1 MATRTV
7 LVVDDSSAVRSAVC
21 ELFTRAGDF
30 EVCAEAEDGRDAIAK
45 ARWYRPALI
54 VTDLSMPLMDGL
66 AETRILRKIMPD
78 VPIILFSAHIDS
90 LIEKQ
95 AFAAGVSAVIS
106 KSDSAALLISTARE
120 LLGKIAA

>member
-1 MATRTV
+1 VAARTV

-90 LIEKQ
+90 FIEKQ
-95 AFAAGVSAVIS
+95 AFAAGASEVIS

>member
-1 MATRTV
+1 VAARTV

-21 ELFTRAGDF
+21 ELFRRAGDF

-90 LIEKQ
+90 FIEKQ
-95 AFAAGVSAVIS
+95 AFAAGASAVIS

>member
-1 MATRTV
+1 
-7 LVVDDSSAVRSAVC
+7 VVDDSSAVRSAVC

-90 LIEKQ
+90 FIEKQ
-95 AFAAGVSAVIS
+95 AFAAGASAVIS

>member
-1 MATRTV
+1 MASRTV

-78 VPIILFSAHIDS
+78 VPIILFSAHVDPF
-90 LIEKQ
+90 IEKE
-95 AFAAGVSAVIS
+95 AFAAGASAVIS
-106 KSDSAALLISTARE
+106 KSDSVALLIYTARK